1 MKHALVRLM
10 VCALV
15 PASLLGCNGS
25 GAAPQGA
32 VPPVVAT
39 VAAQVSLDQTHI
51 CQVNGW
57 QKDVS
62 EAKCTAGQK
71 VVFLPESWGNEQ
83 LPILFAAVNCDLR
96 YTVVLT
102 NGGVACIYA
111 GPLAPEHHDTAPAP
125 AASSAPHPAPAH

>member
-15 PASLLGCNGS
+15 PVSLQGCNRS
-25 GAAPQGA
+25 GAAPQGKVRSA
-32 VPPVVAT
+32 IATAATQEPP
-39 VAAQVSLDQTHI
+39 DQTHI

-57 QKDVS
+57 QKDVT
-62 EAKCTAGQK
+62 ETKCTAGQK
-71 VVFLPESWGNEQ
+71 VVFLPDSWGNEQ

-96 YTVVLT
+96 YTVALT

-111 GPLAPEHHDTAPAP
+111 GPLAREHHDTATVPAT
-125 AASSAPHPAPAH
+125 SSAPHPASAH